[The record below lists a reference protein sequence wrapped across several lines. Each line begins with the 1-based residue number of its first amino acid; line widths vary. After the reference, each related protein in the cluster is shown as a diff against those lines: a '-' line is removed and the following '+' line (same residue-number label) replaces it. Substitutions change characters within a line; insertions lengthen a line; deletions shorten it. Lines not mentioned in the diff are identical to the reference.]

1 MAAPPQTDRPIAA
14 RSRALRIVIAEDEA
28 INATLLT
35 EVLEDLGHSI
45 CAIESTEAGT
55 VNAALRYKPDLMI
68 VDATLTVGTGVGAVS
83 EILRTGPVPHLF
95 ITGDIGRL
103 AGTQLHTVFLCKPF
117 RIADLEQ
124 AIERALMI
132 DIAQT

>member
-1 MAAPPQTDRPIAA
+1 M
-14 RSRALRIVIAEDEA
+14 IAEDEA

-55 VNAALRYKPDLMI
+55 VNAALRCKPDLMI
-68 VDATLTVGTGVGAVS
+68 VDATLTVGTGVGAIS
-83 EILRTGPVPHLF
+83 EILRTWPVPHLF

-103 AGTQLHTVFLCKPF
+103 AGTQLHTVFLSKPF
-117 RIADLEQ
+117 RIGDLEQ
-124 AIERALMI
+124 AIERALMVG
-132 DIAQT
+132 IAHT